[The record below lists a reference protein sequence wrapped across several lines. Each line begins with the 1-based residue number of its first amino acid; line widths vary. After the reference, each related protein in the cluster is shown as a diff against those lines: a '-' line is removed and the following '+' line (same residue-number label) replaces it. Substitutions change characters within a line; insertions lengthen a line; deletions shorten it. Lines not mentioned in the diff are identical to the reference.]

1 MLLIIQ
7 MENQLRSSALKQ
19 EPMLQLACVIMEK
32 EWSQHH
38 SLESLI
44 DSGALTHLALELEGA
59 PALVFQ

>member
-7 MENQLRSSALKQ
+7 MENQSRSSALKQ
-19 EPMLQLACVIMEK
+19 ELTLQSACVIMER

-44 DSGALTHLALELEGA
+44 DSGALTHLGRELEGA
-59 PALVFQ
+59 PD